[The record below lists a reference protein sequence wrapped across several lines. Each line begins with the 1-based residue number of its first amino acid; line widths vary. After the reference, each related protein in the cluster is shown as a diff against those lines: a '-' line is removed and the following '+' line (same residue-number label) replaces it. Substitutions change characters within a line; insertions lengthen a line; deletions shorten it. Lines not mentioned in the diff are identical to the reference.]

1 MTSRLDR
8 RAFLESSLGA
18 STALAAGLFVA
29 GPAKAADDAKEQPV
43 RVAVMGL
50 SRGLSLAQTFAKQPG
65 VTIAALCETDAGRLA
80 AGASTISKLTGS
92 EPRTETHVRRLLDD
106 DSINLLVCA
115 APNHWH
121 GPATIMACAAG
132 KHVYV
137 EKPCCHNPAE
147 GEMMIAAAR
156 KHGRCVQV
164 GTQRR
169 SNVAIGEGIKLLRDG
184 AIGEPYYARAWYAN
198 QRGPIPAGEVTD
210 PPQGLD
216 YDLWQGPA
224 PRKPFRSNYLHYNWH
239 WFWHWGNGELGNNG
253 VHAIDLARWALDVD
267 YPELVT
273 SAGGRYAYEDEQETP
288 DTHVVNFVFPGG
300 KQLMWEG
307 LSCNRWGLD
316 GEGFGVTVHGNGG
329 TLTIGSDGYVLYDA
343 RGKEVKKNSGGGPGD
358 ELHAAN
364 LLAAIRA
371 NDPKRLNCEI
381 ETGHKSTLAPHLGN
395 IAQRVGRVLKCDPKN
410 GHVVGDDEATKL
422 WGREYEKGW
431 EPVV

>member
-1 MTSRLDR
+1 MMTTRLDR
-8 RAFLESSLGA
+8 RDFLGA
-18 STALAAGLFVA
+18 SAGLAAGLFVA
-29 GPAKAADDAKEQPV
+29 GPAKAADEAAEQPV

-50 SRGLSLAQTFAKQPG
+50 GRGLSLAQNFAKQPG
-65 VTIAALCETDAGRLA
+65 VTIAALCETDANRFA
-80 AGASTISKLTGS
+80 AGVAAVKKITGT
-92 EPRTETHVRRLLDD
+92 EPKTEGDVRRLLDD
-106 DSINLLVCA
+106 KSIDLLVCA

-121 GPATIMACAAG
+121 GPATILACAAG

-169 SNVAIGEGIKLLRDG
+169 SNAAIGEGIKLLREG

-198 QRGPIPAGEVTD
+198 QRGPIPKGEPGD
-210 PPQGLD
+210 PPAGLN

-224 PRKPFRSNYLHYNWH
+224 PRKPFRSNYLHYDWH
-239 WFWHWGNGELGNNG
+239 WFWHWGNGEIGNNG
-253 VHAIDLARWALDVD
+253 VHAIDLARWALDAD
-267 YPELVT
+267 YPERVV
-273 SAGGRYAYEDEQETP
+273 SSGGRYAYDDEQQTP
-288 DTHVVNFVFPGG
+288 DTHVVAFQFPGG

-307 LSCNRWGLD
+307 LSCNRSGIN
-316 GEGFGVTVHGNGG
+316 GEGFGVTIHGNGG
-329 TLTIGSDGYVLYDA
+329 TLAIHGDGYVLSDPK
-343 RGKEVKKNSGGGPGD
+343 GKEVKKNSGGGPGD
-358 ELHAAN
+358 VPHAEN

-371 NDPKRLNCEI
+371 NDPSKLNCPI

-395 IAQRVGRVLKCDPKN
+395 IAHRTGRTLTCDPQN
-410 GHVVGDDEATKL
+410 GHILGDEDAMKL
-422 WGREYEKGW
+422 WSREYEKGW